1 MKTKAFIFDLDGV
14 IVDTA
19 KYHYLAWKKLANN
32 LNIDFTHEH
41 NELLKGV
48 SRVRSLE
55 IILGLGN
62 VEASDEQKNEWL
74 VQKNKE
80 YLEYIDKMDDSEI
93 LPGVMKVLN
102 FLKENN
108 QPIILGSASKNARPI
123 LEKVNIL
130 NYFDDI
136 VDGNDV
142 SNAKPDPEVFIVGA
156 KKANQTNE
164 NSIVFEDSVAGIE
177 AANVAG
183 MTSIGIGEASV
194 LNEAKYNFNNFTEI
208 SEDFLVELIN
218 NYTNYIQQ
226 TK

>member
-19 KYHYLAWKKLANN
+19 KYHYLAWKKIADT
-32 LNIDFTHEH
+32 LNIDFTHQH

-62 VEASDEQKNEWL
+62 VEATEEQKNEWL
-74 VQKNKE
+74 NQKNE
-80 YLEYIDKMDDSEI
+80 DYLAYIDKMDDSEI
-93 LPGVMKVLN
+93 LPGVMRVLN
-102 FLKENN
+102 FLKDHN

-156 KKANQTNE
+156 RKANQTNE

-177 AANVAG
+177 AANIAG

-194 LNEAKYNFNNFTEI
+194 LNEAKFNFNNFEEI
-208 SEDFLVELIN
+208 SEDFLNELIN
-218 NYTNYIQQ
+218 Q
-226 TK
+226 